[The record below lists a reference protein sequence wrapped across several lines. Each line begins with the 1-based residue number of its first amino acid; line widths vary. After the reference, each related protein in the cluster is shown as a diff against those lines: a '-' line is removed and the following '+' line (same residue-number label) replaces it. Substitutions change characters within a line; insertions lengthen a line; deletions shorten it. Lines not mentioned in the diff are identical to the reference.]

1 MNHPFDQ
8 LVDEKMQR
16 AKLSV
21 PRTSGRLVRI
31 AGMTIEAIGVLA
43 PVGATCQIDGAQAG
57 ETIEAE
63 VVGFNNDILYLMP
76 YGTTDGIAPGCQSD
90 SGQPPR
96 QRPYWRGAAGSGCR
110 RAGRADRRTGT
121 HSLHR
126 YL

>member
-8 LVDEKMQR
+8 LVYEKMQR

-76 YGTTDGIAPGCQSD
+76 YGTTDGIAPGAKVTVVSRH
-90 SGQPPR
+90 GK
-96 QRPYWRGAAGSGCR
+96 
-110 RAGRADRRTGT
+110 GRIGEALLGRVVDG
-121 HSLHR
+121 LGEPID
-126 YL
+126 